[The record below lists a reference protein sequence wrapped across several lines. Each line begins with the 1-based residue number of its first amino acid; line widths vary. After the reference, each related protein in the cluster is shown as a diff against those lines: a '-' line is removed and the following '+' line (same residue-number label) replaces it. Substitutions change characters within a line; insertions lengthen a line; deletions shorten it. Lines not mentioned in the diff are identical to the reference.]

1 MPVFQPDLAMQ
12 RTANRGKIDFKNLK
26 KAGGDTGITEPDNFA
41 IILKA
46 VVKYNSNEY
55 TGAPVLLKVRTLH
68 STSSPAH
75 MRTPQIAPH
84 LGVLSPCA
92 EAFLSAP
99 ARVRSQAIYVG
110 AHLTHLNSSPLQH
123 ALNVSVG
130 GTRSLWRVFAAS
142 GASPPPPV
150 CFL

>member
-1 MPVFQPDLAMQ
+1 MED
-12 RTANRGKIDFKNLK
+12 
-26 KAGGDTGITEPDNFA
+26 GIIRIINNPTIASA
-41 IILKA
+41 I
-46 VVKYNSNEY
+46 
-55 TGAPVLLKVRTLH
+55 VRVH
-68 STSSPAH
+68 
-75 MRTPQIAPH
+75 
-84 LGVLSPCA
+84 V
-92 EAFLSAP
+92 
-99 ARVRSQAIYVG
+99 QATYVG